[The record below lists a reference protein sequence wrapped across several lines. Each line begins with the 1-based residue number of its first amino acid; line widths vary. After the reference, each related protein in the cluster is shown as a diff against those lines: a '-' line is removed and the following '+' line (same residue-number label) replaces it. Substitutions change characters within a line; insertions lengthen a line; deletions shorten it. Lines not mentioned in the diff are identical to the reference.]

1 MTSYPLGFQ
10 IARAVAIT
18 GAGWLGGNIASL
30 SLIAAPAM
38 VESFQKDNVPSAQVA
53 RQWKNLT
60 PPLAAAVGSAFLY
73 LAWAVRSGT
82 PLFKQTSISQ
92 SALFSAAAALCISI
106 VPYTLVVMKK
116 TNDALAMKGSSK
128 SESDSDLVGLLQRWG
143 TLNQLRGVFPTAAAI
158 CGLVAAFL

>member
-1 MTSYPLGFQ
+1 
-10 IARAVAIT
+10 
-18 GAGWLGGNIASL
+18 
-30 SLIAAPAM
+30 M

-53 RQWKNLT
+53 RQWKNLYDLGKSQN
-60 PPLAAAVGSAFLY
+60 PPARSRRGLCFL
-73 LAWAVRSGT
+73 
-82 PLFKQTSISQ
+82 